1 MEKTGGRK
9 KGVQNKTSAEIRE
22 VSAALLQGELET
34 LKRTVTYIET
44 RPVLKSNSNAL

>member
-9 KGVQNKTSAEIRE
+9 KGTQNKTSTEIRE

-34 LKRTVTYIET
+34 LKRTVTYIKT